1 MRSARNLGP
10 WPRSASGWPRV
21 LFFTDPVRTPDP
33 ARVAASL
40 PRGAAIVYRAFG
52 AADAV
57 TTGRRLARLVH
68 RRGAL
73 MFVGAD
79 PTLATAVGADGL
91 HLPERL
97 AMRGGA
103 NRALRRRFRLSAAA
117 HGLAAARR
125 ARAAGVEAVVVSP
138 VFPSRSPSAGRPIG
152 ALRFRALVRAAGL
165 PVYALGGVNPR
176 TAMALK
182 GCGAAG
188 LAAVEALDA
197 SPALRPTPSR
207 T

>member
-1 MRSARNLGP
+1 MRRARNLGP
-10 WPRSASGWPRV
+10 WPRSARPWPRL

-52 AADAV
+52 APDAV
-57 TTGRRLARLVH
+57 ATGRRLARLAH
-68 RRGAL
+68 RRGVL

-79 PTLATAVGADGL
+79 PRLAAAVGADGV

-97 AMRGGA
+97 ATRRGA
-103 NRALRRRFRLSAAA
+103 NNALKRRFRLTAAA
-117 HGLAAARR
+117 HGLPAARR

-152 ALRFRALVRAAGL
+152 ALRFRTLVRAAAL

-176 TAMALK
+176 TARGLK
-182 GCGAAG
+182 GSGAAG
-188 LAAVEALDA
+188 LAAVEAFEADA
-197 SPALRPTPSR
+197 PGACSPAR

>member
-1 MRSARNLGP
+1 MRRARNLGP
-10 WPRSASGWPRV
+10 WSRGARPWPRL

-33 ARVAASL
+33 ARVVASL
-40 PRGAAIVYRAFG
+40 PRGAAVVFRAFG
-52 AADAV
+52 AVDAV
-57 TTGRRLARLVH
+57 ATGRALARLAH
-68 RRGAL
+68 RRGVL

-79 PTLATAVGADGL
+79 PRLAAAVGADGL

-97 AMRGGA
+97 SARRGVNG
-103 NRALRRRFRLSAAA
+103 ALRRRFRLSAAA
-117 HGLAAARR
+117 HGLPAARR

-152 ALRFRALVRAAGL
+152 ALRFRTLVREVEL
-165 PVYALGGVNPR
+165 PVYALGGVTPT
-176 TAMALK
+176 TAKALK

-188 LAAVEALDA
+188 LAAVEGLQ
-197 SPALRPTPSR
+197 PRRSR